1 MEFSCMRIV
10 LALLTLLATLSC
22 GKTGFIVQEKEGRVI
37 WRYIIIGEKPHD
49 SVLLGADVETFR
61 ETDLLFSGSRK
72 AIGKDKSHVYL
83 RSNIIPDADP
93 ESFRHLD
100 GDFFCDDDSIY
111 FHSRP
116 RGTIFLLEGADPS
129 CFKVTR
135 EPGWSRCDDIFYLY
149 EEAIYPSS
157 PTSFTPLPKFPWAKD
172 DTFYYYEGRR
182 IENADYSTFEILEK
196 GRYNFA
202 RDKDHYYWE
211 GWRLDDVD
219 YHSFEIEH
227 GAKGRDSKYVYKFK
241 KKESARDASGSEY
254 MDVIK
259 KGIKRDAPNQ

>member
-1 MEFSCMRIV
+1 MKAIVECVPNFS
-10 LALLTLLATLSC
+10 
-22 GKTGFIVQEKEGRVI
+22 EGRNKQTI
-37 WRYIIIGEKPHD
+37 EAIARAIKETEGCK
-49 SVLLGADVETFR
+49 LLDVDPGKSTNRTVYTFVG
-61 ETDLLFSGSRK
+61 D
-72 AIGKDKSHVYL
+72 
-83 RSNIIPDADP
+83 PDAVV
-93 ESFRHLD
+93 
-100 GDFFCDDDSIY
+100 
-111 FHSRP
+111 
-116 RGTIFLLEGADPS
+116 EGALAAA
-129 CFKVTR
+129 KVAR
-135 EPGWSRCDDIFYLY
+135 ELIDMRHHQGEHPRFGAMDVCPFIPVAGVTMEECVQLAEKFASRCADELGVPFYLY